1 MGGYG
6 STDYQNLIAQLID
19 IQKINITN
27 LLRNSKKCCTFV
39 TVIQDVTDIQD
50 ILKGLKAEIVD
61 LKQMVSDQGSEI
73 SRLKRLCTQK
83 DARIAKLENEK
94 KSLKNRLSKYEKD
107 DTPEKDSH
115 NSSIPPSQESI
126 AAKNIRH
133 TTSLRE
139 KSNRP
144 NGGQPGH
151 KGFTIKKC
159 VSPDIV
165 EDYMPPVVCEHCGR
179 HIEDIPV
186 KQIGTSQVIDLPIIK
201 PIVTEQ
207 RFFSRKCSC
216 GHDNWCDRPSTTS
229 KYVSYGPMV
238 RSLVC
243 YLSHVQCIAF
253 NRIKETLRDVFGIDL
268 SEGTIRN
275 ILEGIASKAQPVY
288 EMIRKRIETSHV
300 VGGDETGEY
309 VNGELHWAW
318 TFQNDLLTYVF
329 QDKSRG
335 EKAVHKH
342 FPNDLPNS
350 MLITDRHSTYFTMD
364 VAGHQVCLSHLL
376 RNATYLDELDKT
388 QTWSKRFKNVL
399 KHAIKLRKTKIFSN
413 ITQNMKRRIESRMR
427 KLLSENLSK
436 LHEDFAT
443 FQKGIMKCQD
453 YLFTFLYDPEVPYD
467 NNGSERA
474 VRKIKVK
481 QKVSGCFRTDEG
493 ADAFMILHSIT
504 ETAKKNGQSKLQALL
519 TVAQQ

>member
-1 MGGYG
+1 MSY
-6 STDYQNLIAQLID
+6 L
-19 IQKINITN
+19 
-27 LLRNSKKCCTFV
+27 C

-50 ILKGLKAEIVD
+50 ILKGLTADITG
-61 LKQMVSDQGSEI
+61 LKQTISEQGVEI
-73 SRLKRLCTQK
+73 SNLRRLCTQK
-83 DARIAKLENEK
+83 DARIAKLESENATL
-94 KSLKNRLSKYEKD
+94 KSKLSKYEKE
-107 DTPEKDSH
+107 DTPDKDSH

-139 KSNRP
+139 KSNLSS
-144 NGGQPGH
+144 GGQPGH

-159 VSPDIV
+159 ISPDVI
-165 EDYMPPVVCEHCGR
+165 EDCLPPVICEHCGK

-186 KQIGTSQVIDLPIIK
+186 RQTGSSQVVDLPAIN
-201 PIVTEQ
+201 PTVTEH
-207 RFFSRKCSC
+207 RYYSRTCTC
-216 GHDNWCDRPSTTS
+216 GHENKCDRPATANR
-229 KYVSYGPMV
+229 YVAYGPMLK
-238 RSLVC
+238 SLVC
-243 YLSHVQCIAF
+243 YLAHVQCVAF
-253 NRIKETLRDVFGIDL
+253 NRIKETLKDVFGIEL

-275 ILEGIASKAQPVY
+275 ILNGVANKAKPAY
-288 EMIRKRIETSHV
+288 EMIRQRIEKSHV

-318 TFQNDLLTYVF
+318 TFQNENLTYVF

-342 FPNDLPNS
+342 FPNDLPES
-350 MLITDRHSTYFTMD
+350 LLVTDRHSTYFTMD
-364 VAGHQVCLSHLL
+364 VSGHQVCLPHLL
-376 RNATYLDELDKT
+376 RNATYLDELDKE
-388 QTWSKRFKNVL
+388 QTWSRRFKDVL
-399 KHAIKLRKTKIFSN
+399 KHAIELRKTKKFSE
-413 ITQNMKRRIESRMR
+413 ITQDMKQKVENRMR
-427 KLLSENLSK
+427 KLLAENLSR
-436 LHEDFAT
+436 LHEDFAA

-453 YLFTFLYDPEVPYD
+453 YLFTFLYHPDVPYD

-481 QKVSGCFRTDEG
+481 QKVSGCFRTDDG

-504 ETAKKNGQSKLQALL
+504 DTAKKNGQSKLQALL